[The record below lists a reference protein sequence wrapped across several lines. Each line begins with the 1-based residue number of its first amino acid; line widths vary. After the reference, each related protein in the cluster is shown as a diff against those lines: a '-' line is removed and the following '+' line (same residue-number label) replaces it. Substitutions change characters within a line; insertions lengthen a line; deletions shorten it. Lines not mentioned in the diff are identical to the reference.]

1 MTPGKSD
8 EEEEEDGTTPSE
20 SPRPGD
26 RGGERERCG
35 HALNAWDHTRR
46 QILKWVTAG
55 G

>member
-26 RGGERERCG
+26 RGGKGEVRSRIECLG
-35 HALNAWDHTRR
+35 PY
-46 QILKWVTAG
+46 
-55 G
+55 